1 MKSDVGGLDMKKLD
15 IKSLA
20 IGFIIGT
27 VGITTAFAANG
38 IKSADLSTA
47 KVTLDGAA
55 VPLTKPLVAVT
66 ADNETDPSLYMPVGE
81 LLEYLGYT
89 VTWDGT
95 KDTVHLVS
103 NGSRPHEIIGN
114 VVTDGNT
121 VMNLSNKN
129 AFNISESGSFQ
140 AEDNQVLTLNI
151 TSTIK
156 GGSVD
161 LFLFD
166 PNNKEQRITIGSA
179 DAAKEI
185 ALSKGIWQY
194 NCSGMFNEGGNIR
207 IVGTVK

>member
-1 MKSDVGGLDMKKLD
+1 
-15 IKSLA
+15 
-20 IGFIIGT
+20 
-27 VGITTAFAANG
+27 
-38 IKSADLSTA
+38 
-47 KVTLDGAA
+47 
-55 VPLTKPLVAVT
+55 
-66 ADNETDPSLYMPVGE
+66 
-81 LLEYLGYT
+81 
-89 VTWDGT
+89 
-95 KDTVHLVS
+95 
-103 NGSRPHEIIGN
+103 
-114 VVTDGNT
+114 
-121 VMNLSNKN
+121 MNLSNKN

-194 NCSGMFNEGGNIR
+194 N
-207 IVGTVK
+207 

>member
-1 MKSDVGGLDMKKLD
+1 MLDFCTHH
-15 IKSLA
+15 ICES
-20 IGFIIGT
+20 
-27 VGITTAFAANG
+27 N
-38 IKSADLSTA
+38 
-47 KVTLDGAA
+47 
-55 VPLTKPLVAVT
+55 AVT
-66 ADNETDPSLYMPVGE
+66 CGNSRVCGVFINSA
-81 LLEYLGYT
+81 YT
-89 VTWDGT
+89 ACG
-95 KDTVHLVS
+95 K
-103 NGSRPHEIIGN
+103 
-114 VVTDGNT
+114 
-121 VMNLSNKN
+121 
-129 AFNISESGSFQ
+129 Q
-140 AEDNQVLTLNI
+140 AEVTANQVLTLNI